1 MMTKPASPS
10 PTLNMCP
17 FFHAAQQERQYPLLG
32 LCRALPRNQIM
43 IPTLEEYRACCS
55 TPGHTT
61 CSVFRSGMGE
71 IDEPD
76 WLDIGYA
83 EWAWRPLALSEG
95 RPQESPRALPLGHCA
110 PRARKCA

>member
-1 MMTKPASPS
+1 MATKPASPS

-17 FFHAAQQERQYPLLG
+17 FFHVVQKEPQYPLLG
-32 LCRALPRNQIM
+32 LCRALPRDRIM

-61 CSVFRSGMGE
+61 CSVFRSGIGE

-83 EWAWRPLALSEG
+83 EWAWRPLGGRLDVGEG
-95 RPQESPRALPLGHCA
+95 VHGSHVRGRGLQ
-110 PRARKCA
+110 

>member
-1 MMTKPASPS
+1 MATKPASPS

-17 FFHAAQQERQYPLLG
+17 FFHVVQKEPQYPLLG
-32 LCRALPRNQIM
+32 LCRALPRDRIM

-61 CSVFRSGMGE
+61 CSVFRSGIGE

-83 EWAWRPLALSEG
+83 EWAWRPLGGRLDVGEG
-95 RPQESPRALPLGHCA
+95 VHGSHVRGRDPQ
-110 PRARKCA
+110 

>member
-1 MMTKPASPS
+1 MATKPASPS

-17 FFHAAQQERQYPLLG
+17 FFHVDQKERQYPLLG
-32 LCRALPRNQIM
+32 LCRALPRDGIM

-61 CSVFRSGMGE
+61 CSVFRSGIGE

-83 EWAWRPLALSEG
+83 EWAWRPLGGRLDVGEG
-95 RPQESPRALPLGHCA
+95 VHGSHVRGRGPQ
-110 PRARKCA
+110 